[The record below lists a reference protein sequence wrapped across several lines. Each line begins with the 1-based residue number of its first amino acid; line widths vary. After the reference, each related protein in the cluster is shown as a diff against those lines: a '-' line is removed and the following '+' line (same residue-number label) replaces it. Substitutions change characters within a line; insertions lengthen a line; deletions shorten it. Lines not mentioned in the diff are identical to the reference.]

1 MHFHLRPPDAMA
13 LPTYNLRA
21 ASKHQRRYWSYSL
34 TATGVELS
42 KKIDA
47 FAPFGGRTH
56 NILQHFYKPDW
67 LYYQSLADLRSV
79 TTRYHFSREITVELY
94 RKPVVISNAVF
105 RLSIAHFLSLI
116 HISEPT
122 RPY

>member
-42 KKIDA
+42 KKFDA

-79 TTRYHFSREITVELY
+79 TTAIEGWQRSRVQHYTEGGQDEGTIL
-94 RKPVVISNAVF
+94 AVKS
-105 RLSIAHFLSLI
+105 R
-116 HISEPT
+116 
-122 RPY
+122 